1 MPRYE
6 LAAPFE
12 GRFVEY
18 SDAWSVGQ
26 RNRFYALKG
35 EEFVALIASKIV
47 ALNLPCAEGDDI
59 TGPAALTIESLE
71 RLDDRTLRW
80 FLDTAAD
87 CVVEIGLLGEAL
99 RLPSR
104 STIAATGEQSPSQPS
119 TPG

>member
-1 MPRYE
+1 MRYE
-6 LAAPFE
+6 LGAPFE

-18 SDAWSVGQ
+18 SESWSVGQ
-26 RNRFYALKG
+26 RNRFYALRG
-35 EEFVALIASKIV
+35 EEFIALIASKIT

-59 TGPAALTIESLE
+59 TEPAALAVESLE

-87 CVVEIGLLGEAL
+87 CLVQIAELGEAL

-104 STIAATGEQSPSQPS
+104 SITAATGEQSPSQPS